1 MENNQLPQVA
11 QPDSGAK
18 GGLSSLGAED
28 DTTELQHLDDL
39 QKCMAIFDI
48 EFQLS
53 RGACKSKI
61 EDNEGPSSLSFEKP
75 GAASKTLQVPSDRQI
90 CTSSTEDQ
98 ASSTLVGSPST
109 GSQESEGYRSQLS
122 MEFPPTP
129 DGISSGDSGEEVH
142 HNSDGDG
149 DSDGVSDGDGD
160 GDGDGA
166 SGNNNNEEI
175 TNHPT
180 WQKRGP
186 VPAGCYGQVASE
198 VAVGHAYVHARPTV

>member
-1 MENNQLPQVA
+1 MR
-11 QPDSGAK
+11 
-18 GGLSSLGAED
+18 
-28 DTTELQHLDDL
+28 DL
-39 QKCMAIFDI
+39 
-48 EFQLS
+48 LVYPS
-53 RGACKSKI
+53 KS
-61 EDNEGPSSLSFEKP
+61 
-75 GAASKTLQVPSDRQI
+75 QVPLRRLYRYLQ
-90 CTSSTEDQ
+90 T
-98 ASSTLVGSPST
+98 ARF
-109 GSQESEGYRSQLS
+109 ESEGYRSQLS

-149 DSDGVSDGDGD
+149 DSDGVSDGD